1 MVKINRKVISSSLI
15 IPTIY
20 LGVVQL
26 VERLIW
32 DQEAAGSSPVTQT
45 TTFRGL
51 KLKTHFSKLIERL
64 GNILH
69 TNVNIILVQVIIN
82 LSLMDEATL

>member
-1 MVKINRKVISSSLI
+1 MWRSLVSR
-15 IPTIY
+15 
-20 LGVVQL
+20 LNGV
-26 VERLIW
+26 
-32 DQEAAGSSPVTQT
+32 QEAAGSSPVTQT
-45 TTFRGL
+45 TTLRGL